1 MRKTGLGSLLFV
13 MGVMSAALAG
23 AQTAQIRELR
33 GTVEVKQP
41 GTSAWET
48 AAAGQVLEA
57 ATLISTG
64 FKSAALLSIGNSSIT
79 VRALT
84 SLSLEEIVA
93 AQEQE
98 QVTLNLRAGRIR
110 ANVKPPVGGQT
121 SFTVRSP
128 TATAS
133 VRGTIFDFDGVRL
146 RVEEGRV
153 YLAAPNAAGSYIS
166 GGHSAAAEEG
176 TGKVAGA
183 IETIREELSPALPA
197 GVDTVPAGILPG
209 PASANLDIWFDWSD
223 E

>member
-1 MRKTGLGSLLFV
+1 MRKIGLGTLLFM
-13 MGVMSAALAG
+13 MGVMSAALLG
-23 AQTAQIRELR
+23 AQTARIRELR

-41 GTSAWET
+41 GASAWE
-48 AAAGQVLEA
+48 AAETGQLLEA

-64 FKSAALLSIGNSSIT
+64 FKSAALLNIGNSDIN

-84 SLSLEEIVA
+84 SLSLAEILA
-93 AQEQE
+93 DRDQE

-110 ANVKPPVGGQT
+110 ANVKPPVGGEI

-133 VRGTIFDFDGVRL
+133 VRGTIFDFDGTRL

-153 YLAAPNAAGSYIS
+153 YLSAPNTAGSYI
-166 GGHSAAAEEG
+166 GAGHSAAAEEG

-183 IETIREELSPALPA
+183 IETIKEELSPALPA
-197 GVDTVPAGILPG
+197 GVDTVPAAILPG